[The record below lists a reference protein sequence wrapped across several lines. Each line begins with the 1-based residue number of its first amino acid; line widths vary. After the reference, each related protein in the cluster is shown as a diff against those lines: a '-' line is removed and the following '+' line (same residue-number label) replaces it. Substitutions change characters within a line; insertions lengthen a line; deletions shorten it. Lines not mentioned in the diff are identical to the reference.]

1 MRSMYWR
8 LINWREVDD
17 FYFCR
22 GRGWFEDRGIWWRRE
37 GINGENRNFIFN
49 NELVE
54 DLNLIYAIIL
64 LCNFSIKEERKN
76 FSRIVSTLVWR

>member
-1 MRSMYWR
+1 M
-8 LINWREVDD
+8 E
-17 FYFCR
+17 
-22 GRGWFEDRGIWWRRE
+22 
-37 GINGENRNFIFN
+37 RNFIFN

-76 FSRIVSTLVWR
+76 FSRVVSTLVWR